1 MAKGNLFLGQA
12 RGSVGDVVFSRVG
25 GVQTARSRNR
35 SPKNP
40 QTALQLLQRVVMKTT
55 SSAYAF
61 MQELCNHSFQGLP
74 EGTQCQS
81 RFTALNVSK
90 FRQQLAAPINSG
102 SPGAILA
109 STEVNFLAKDDSGC
123 EINPYIISEGTLPS
137 LEVQYRSYTSGS
149 GFMVRL
155 PIEKQG
161 VTTPTYQDIVDMLGG
176 QRGDQLTFIWLTCD
190 DHNDGSKYNG
200 YYYARVILEPSD
212 GDMTHPFVS
221 SSGAVLTPND
231 RNEGNVTINYVSGGW
246 LFFTS
251 NRVDDDPGA
260 FNSVAAG
267 TVVWSRLNQS
277 GNTWMRSTQSLIVRA
292 DNDSG
297 DIALERNHHMDY
309 IGDAVQSYMTEANST
324 LYLNQA
330 TRSF

>member
-12 RGSVGDVVFSRVG
+12 RGKIGDIVLTHVN
-25 GVQTARSRNR
+25 GVQVSRPRNR
-35 SPKNP
+35 KPKNP
-40 QTALQLLQRVVMKTT
+40 QTPLQLLQRVVMKTT

-61 MQELCNHSFQGLP
+61 MQELCNHSFQGFP
-74 EGTQCQS
+74 EGTPCQS
-81 RFTALNVSK
+81 RFSALNVGK
-90 FRQQLAAPINSG
+90 FRQQLAEPINSG
-102 SPGAILA
+102 SPEVILS
-109 STEVNFLAKDDSGC
+109 STDTNFLAKNDSGC

-137 LEVQYRSYTSGS
+137 LEVQYRSYTSGA
-149 GFMVRL
+149 GYMVRL

-221 SSGAVLTPND
+221 SNGIVLTPNA
-231 RNEGNVTINYVSGGW
+231 RNKGNVSIIYVSGGW

-267 TVVWSRLNQS
+267 TVIWSRMNQA

-292 DNDSG
+292 DNDTG
-297 DIALERNHHMDY
+297 DTALERDHHMDY
-309 IGDAVQSYMTEANST
+309 LGDAVQSYMTEENST